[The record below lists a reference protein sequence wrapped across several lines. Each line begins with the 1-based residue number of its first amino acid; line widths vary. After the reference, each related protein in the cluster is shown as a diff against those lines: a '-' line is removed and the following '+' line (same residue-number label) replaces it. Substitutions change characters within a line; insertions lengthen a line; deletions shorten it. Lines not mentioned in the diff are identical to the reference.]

1 MASTAAVRST
11 LATLVASG
19 DIGEFGRAV
28 LQDLQE
34 KGLDATDV
42 FEKALHTRSS
52 PPSPALALALVVG
65 SRAEAKC
72 EDWSKHYGG
81 EVTAVNANG
90 TFNMT
95 FDDGDTQVGVT
106 QEQRRAGRRRRRR
119 RRRGKGRGGDGT
131 DDEGEGEGGQGEGGQ
146 GEGED
151 ETESSGS
158 EESSEEGSE
167 EEEEEEES
175 EESSSGDDDDDDDD
189 DEDDEEESSSSDEG
203 GREAGEHSEEEERED
218 AEEDA
223 IVQIK
228 LVLGDQIRR
237 SELRAKTA
245 SLAVLQAKLEVD
257 YRGRRLQ
264 VLWRDEEGDLITV
277 DSEEDFQLMLGLYLE
292 RGGWEGT
299 LSSLSTGSGSSCGK
313 KRMRRKKKKSKKKK
327 KKSNANSKK
336 GRGGFGGTDTLPGYL
351 RIYLQPYPGD
361 VRGGGGGGE
370 RRLGRG

>member
-42 FEKALHTRSS
+42 FEKALHTGSSS
-52 PPSPALALALVVG
+52 PPSPALALVVG

-95 FDDGDTQVGVT
+95 FDDGEMQVGVT
-106 QEQRRAGRRRRRR
+106 PGQMRAGRRRRRR
-119 RRRGKGRGGDGT
+119 RRGKRRGEGT
-131 DDEGEGEGGQGEGGQ
+131 DDEGEGGD
-146 GEGED
+146 EGED

-175 EESSSGDDDDDDDD
+175 EESSSDGDDDDDDG
-189 DEDDEEESSSSDEG
+189 DEDDEESSSSDEEE
-203 GREAGEHSEEEERED
+203 REAGEHSEEEE
-218 AEEDA
+218 EEDA

-237 SELRAKTA
+237 SELWAKTA
-245 SLAVLQAKLEVD
+245 SLAVLRAKLEVD

-277 DSEEDFQLMLGLYLE
+277 NSEEDFQLMLGLHLE
-292 RGGWEGT
+292 RGGWGGT
-299 LSSLSTGSGSSCGK
+299 LSSLSTGSGSSCGMGGK
-313 KRMRRKKKKSKKKK
+313 KRMRRKK
-327 KKSNANSKK
+327 
-336 GRGGFGGTDTLPGYL
+336 
-351 RIYLQPYPGD
+351 
-361 VRGGGGGGE
+361 
-370 RRLGRG
+370 